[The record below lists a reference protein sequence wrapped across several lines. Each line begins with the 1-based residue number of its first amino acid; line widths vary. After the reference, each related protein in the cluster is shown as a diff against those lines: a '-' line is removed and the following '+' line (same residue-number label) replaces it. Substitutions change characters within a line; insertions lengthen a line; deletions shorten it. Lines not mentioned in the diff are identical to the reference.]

1 MIFFF
6 FFWNTGFKCFQMGDL
21 SSSLLELVR
30 IISGVLNAPDKGT
43 VSAVKICIHY
53 TSARCWKPLK
63 ILFYVLFAVIKN
75 VWWVWPGLLLSPAGT
90 DPSLV
95 HSLQPTGAHSCTTW
109 LQARGS
115 RGLRI
120 ARWLRSQPEGSP
132 SLTQHRAGASGWA
145 RLLVCTFREDM
156 ISVWFIQNSN
166 ESLLNSSQSQ
176 LAWDKQIFFAR
187 QCFGIWSSVYVAELC
202 RWVTVCLLTINTEE
216 NTLLVL
222 PCWVGGCANIL
233 PCIF

>member
-1 MIFFF
+1 MHQIKEQ
-6 FFWNTGFKCFQMGDL
+6 WVQWKY
-21 SSSLLELVR
+21 V
-30 IISGVLNAPDKGT
+30 
-43 VSAVKICIHY
+43 Y
-53 TSARCWKPLK
+53 TSAHCWKPLK

-95 HSLQPTGAHSCTTW
+95 RSLQPTGAHSCTTW